1 MIDLE
6 LCYMPATEA
15 LTRFRARTLSPVEI
29 VTAQIARAEA
39 TEPTINAYADRYFD
53 EALDTARKA
62 EARYAKPGGR
72 PRTLEG
78 LTLAIKDEAAIK
90 GRRST
95 YGSLIYK
102 DNIATKTNPTIERLL
117 RAGAIPIGRT
127 NCPEFSCAWITDT
140 RIHGTTRSP
149 WNRTFTCGGSSG
161 GSGAALAAGSTTL
174 ATGSDIGGSIRIP
187 SALCGTV
194 GFKPPHGRNPD
205 ETPFN
210 MDLYSV
216 IGPMARTVA
225 DIALMQNVT
234 AGPHPL
240 DMDALRP
247 KLRLP
252 TAFKGIEGVKI
263 GYSYDL
269 GFWPIHEDVREQM
282 TQALAAL
289 ESAGAI
295 VEPVDL
301 VWTPD
306 MQRGCESYL
315 DHLFGRGLARELER
329 HRDLL
334 CDYTIWYAE
343 RAGKTTAE
351 DFLHALEMA
360 GQFHDRVGPLLEKY
374 QVLIC
379 PTVPTNEVH
388 ADQRPSVLNQVAGR
402 TIDTDYE
409 WPMTH
414 PFNMLGRLPVLAV
427 PAGIGRNG
435 LPVGLQIVARAFD
448 DARCFRVAA
457 ALERARPWLDTPAR
471 RPKL

>member
-15 LTRFRARTLSPVEI
+15 LARFRARTLSPVEI
-29 VTAQIARAEA
+29 ATAQIARAEA
-39 TEPTINAYADRYFD
+39 TEPTINAFADRYFD
-53 EALDTARKA
+53 EALQAACKA
-62 EARYAKPGGR
+62 EARYTKPNGR
-72 PRTLEG
+72 TRALEG
-78 LTLAIKDEAAIK
+78 LTLAIKDEAAVK

-102 DNIATKTNPTIERLL
+102 DHVATKTNPTIERLL

-127 NCPEFSCAWITDT
+127 NCPEFSCAWFTDT
-140 RIHGTTRSP
+140 RLHGTTATP
-149 WNRTFTCGGSSG
+149 WNAAFTSGGSSG

-174 ATGSDIGGSIRIP
+174 ATGSDIGGSIRLP
-187 SALCGTV
+187 SAMCGTV

-216 IGPMARTVA
+216 IGPMARSIA

-234 AGPHPL
+234 AGPHPH

-252 TAFKGIEGVKI
+252 SAFKSIEGWKI
-263 GYSYDL
+263 GYSFDL
-269 GFWPIHEDVREQM
+269 GFWPIHDDVREQM
-282 TQALAAL
+282 KAALAAL

-295 VEPVDL
+295 VEPVD
-301 VWTPD
+301 VRWNAET
-306 MQRGCESYL
+306 QQGCMNYL
-315 DHLFGRGLARELER
+315 DHLFGRALQRELEK

-334 CDYTIWYAE
+334 CDYTVWYAE
-343 RAGKTTAE
+343 RAGTTTAE

-360 GQFHDRVGPLLEKY
+360 GRFHDQVGPLLDRY

-379 PTVPTNEVH
+379 PTVATNEI
-388 ADQRPSVLNQVAGR
+388 AANQRPWERVKVGDR
-402 TIDTDYE
+402 EIDGDYG
-409 WPMTH
+409 WVMTH

-435 LPVGLQIVARAFD
+435 LPVGIQIVARAFD
-448 DARCFRVAA
+448 DTRCFRVAA
-457 ALERARPWLDTPAR
+457 ALERTRPWLDTAAR